1 MNTPIK
7 QRAQVTYSLKNFTI
21 LLAEDYEFM
30 QNLIGGM
37 LRAFGVG
44 NIMVCGSGREAIE
57 LLQITESQSRSGNI
71 KGIDLILADWMMPDG
86 SGLELIDWVRNHK
99 SDRIRFTPLILVSAF
114 TSEDVII
121 AARDHGANE
130 ALVKPVSGEKV
141 AARILS
147 VIDTPRPF
155 VKTATYFG
163 PDRRRKDKP
172 FNGEDRRIMTAEKII
187 THDER
192 L

>member
-1 MNTPIK
+1 MNIQIK

-44 NIMVCGSGREAIE
+44 NIMVCSSGREAIE
-57 LLQITESQSRSGNI
+57 LLQITEAQSRSGNI
-71 KGIDLILADWMMPDG
+71 KGIDLILADWMMPEG

-172 FNGEDRRIMTAEKII
+172 FQGEDRRKMTAEQII

>member
-1 MNTPIK
+1 MNTPVK
-7 QRAQVTYSLKNFTI
+7 QRAQITYSLKNFTI

-30 QNLIGGM
+30 QSLIGGM

-44 NIMVCGSGREAIE
+44 NTMVCGSGREAIE
-57 LLQITESQSRSGNI
+57 LLQITESQTRSGNI

-99 SDRIRFTPLILVSAF
+99 SDRIRFTPIILVSAF
-114 TSEDVII
+114 TSEDVIV

-155 VKTATYFG
+155 VKTSTFFG

-172 FNGEDRRIMTAEKII
+172 FQGEDRRKMTAEQII

>member
-1 MNTPIK
+1 MNTPVK
-7 QRAQVTYSLKNFTI
+7 QRAQITYSLKNFTI

-57 LLQITESQSRSGNI
+57 LLQITESQTRSGNI
-71 KGIDLILADWMMPDG
+71 KGIDLILADWMMPEG

-99 SDRIRFTPLILVSAF
+99 SDRIRFTPIILVSAF
-114 TSEDVII
+114 TSEDVVI

-155 VKTATYFG
+155 VKTSTFFG
-163 PDRRRKDKP
+163 PDRRRKDRP
-172 FNGEDRRIMTAEKII
+172 FPGEDRRKMTATQII

>member
-1 MNTPIK
+1 MNIQIK

-44 NIMVCGSGREAIE
+44 NIMVCSSGREAIE
-57 LLQITESQSRSGNI
+57 LLQITEAQSRSGNI
-71 KGIDLILADWMMPDG
+71 KGIDLILADWMMPEG

-130 ALVKPVSGEKV
+130 ALVKPVSGEKM

-172 FNGEDRRIMTAEKII
+172 FQGEDRRKMTAEQII

>member
-1 MNTPIK
+1 MNIQIK

-44 NIMVCGSGREAIE
+44 NIMVCSSGREAIE
-57 LLQITESQSRSGNI
+57 LLQITEAQSRSGNI
-71 KGIDLILADWMMPDG
+71 KGIDLILADWMMPEG

-130 ALVKPVSGEKV
+130 ALVKPVSGEKG

-172 FNGEDRRIMTAEKII
+172 FQGEDRRKMTAEQII

>member
-1 MNTPIK
+1 MNTPVK
-7 QRAQVTYSLKNFTI
+7 QRAQITYSLKNFTI

-30 QNLIGGM
+30 QSLIGGM

-44 NIMVCGSGREAIE
+44 NTMVCGSGREAIE
-57 LLQITESQSRSGNI
+57 LLQITESQTRSGNI

-99 SDRIRFTPLILVSAF
+99 SDRIRFTPIILVSAF
-114 TSEDVII
+114 TSEDVIV

-147 VIDTPRPF
+147 VIDTPRTF
-155 VKTATYFG
+155 VKTSTFFG

-172 FNGEDRRIMTAEKII
+172 FQGEDRRKMTAEQII